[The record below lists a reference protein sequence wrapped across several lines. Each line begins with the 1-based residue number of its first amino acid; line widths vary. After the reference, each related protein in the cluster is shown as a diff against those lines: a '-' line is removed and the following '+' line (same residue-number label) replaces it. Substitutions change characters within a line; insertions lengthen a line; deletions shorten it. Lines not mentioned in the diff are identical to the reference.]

1 MTKRIV
7 LIALAMM
14 MALPIAGCKKKQNNT
29 SSEEVSSVVS
39 EVSEPEKTE
48 EPETK
53 DTPDTV
59 DTPESP
65 DLSQKEEYISP
76 FEFPY
81 EIADIKGAL
90 EEYGEQKGMTFNGT
104 LTMKDAKSVIK
115 IETRSAVNGRV
126 LEAWCK
132 DEIDDILTLAKNNG
146 LSPNDVNFNIAIN
159 ESSRYD
165 GEYDIT
171 IYSK

>member
-1 MTKRIV
+1 MKRKIIV
-7 LIALAMM
+7 IALAAVMV
-14 MALPIAGCKKKQNNT
+14 LPFAACTKKQDST
-29 SSEEVSSVVS
+29 SSVSSAAVSSVVS
-39 EVSEPEKTE
+39 EVAKPEETE
-48 EPETK
+48 TA
-53 DTPDTV
+53 DTP

-65 DLSQKEEYISP
+65 DLSQKEEYLSP

-81 EIADIKGAL
+81 KTIDIKDEL
-90 EEYGEQKGMTFNGT
+90 EEYGEKKGMIFNGT
-104 LTMKDAKSVIK
+104 LTMQDAKSVVK

-132 DEIDDILTLAKNNG
+132 DEIDGILSLAKSNG
-146 LSPNDVNFNIAIN
+146 LSPADIGFNIAVY